1 MKALNLLGCAMLVL
15 GMIGL
20 LGSIILPRNL
30 ASKARLTQRM
40 TPYDADT
47 AALTGEIGTPVGE
60 PQLMII
66 DDERAFLKGEGE
78 NGARLVDD
86 NYLKAK
92 GIYPL
97 QVKTV
102 NFVAGLA
109 RLGTAAVAGIGLVLF
124 VWTRKVLRRRAN
136 ADPLAVSS

>member
-1 MKALNLLGCAMLVL
+1 MLGCAMMVM

-20 LGSIILPRNL
+20 LGSIIVPKVLS
-30 ASKARLTQRM
+30 SKAQLTQRM

-47 AALTGEIGTPVGE
+47 AALTGDAGTTVGE
-60 PQLMII
+60 PQMMII
-66 DDERAFLKGEGE
+66 DDERALLKGKGE

-86 NYLKAK
+86 NYLRAK

-102 NFVAGLA
+102 NFTAGLI
-109 RLGTAAVAGIGLVLF
+109 RLGTTTVAGIGFLLF
-124 VWTRKVLRRRAN
+124 VWTRKVLRKLARAKH
-136 ADPLAVSS
+136 LAHSREP